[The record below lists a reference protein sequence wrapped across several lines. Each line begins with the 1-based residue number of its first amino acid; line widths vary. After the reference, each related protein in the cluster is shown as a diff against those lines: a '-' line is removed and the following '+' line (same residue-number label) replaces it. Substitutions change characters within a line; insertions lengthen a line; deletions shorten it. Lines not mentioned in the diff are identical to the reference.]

1 MLVID
6 GLELHLRIVVLL
18 DVFRFTSCSEILRE
32 YERQIRSR

>member
-6 GLELHLRIVVLL
+6 ELELQLRIVVLL
-18 DVFRFTSCSEILRE
+18 DVLCFTSCSEILRE